1 MSLPPDTPSK
11 EEDARFQDSNQTAEK
26 PQNKIEQ
33 AQQDSHPTQP
43 ANDEPYSVH
52 GTGAKRLIVL
62 AASVAGFFSPLSAS
76 IYYPAL
82 PAIEKALNVSGT
94 KVNLTVT
101 TYLILQG
108 LAPMVTASFS
118 DSAGRR
124 PGYAVC
130 FIVYVFANLGLGLQN
145 SYAALMV
152 LRALQSAGSSGAIAI
167 ANGVVSDIITPQERG
182 SYIAFASVG
191 SILGPSLSPII
202 GGLFAQYTDW
212 HWIFWFLLIFS
223 GAFCVPF
230 FLFFPETCRKIVG
243 NGRGLPPFWN
253 RNLLDIM
260 RARKEKHQ
268 HQHLEH
274 EEGPANR
281 QRPRLSIPN
290 PLGVFVVFTNLQTV
304 MTLCPAGV
312 AFGSYYAVL
321 TGASSEFTRVYHFSE
336 IKVALIFLPIGVGG
350 LVSALSTG
358 KLVNWN
364 FSRHARKLGITV
376 ARNRRQELLNF
387 PIERARL
394 EIALP
399 VFCLGCAC
407 TVVYG
412 WLMTRHVNVSGP
424 IILLF
429 VMSWSFAAFYQ
440 VLNVLLVDTYP
451 GRGAM
456 VTAVVNLV
464 RCELGAGMAALIGP
478 LTNATGS
485 GWSYTI
491 IALIGLAAT
500 SPLLITMKYGMK
512 WRQESAAKAEEKKKR
527 SLEAR
532 QSQQA

>member
-1 MSLPPDTPSK
+1 ML
-11 EEDARFQDSNQTAEK
+11 
-26 PQNKIEQ
+26 
-33 AQQDSHPTQP
+33 
-43 ANDEPYSVH
+43 
-52 GTGAKRLIVL
+52 
-62 AASVAGFFSPLSAS
+62 
-76 IYYPAL
+76 
-82 PAIEKALNVSGT
+82 
-94 KVNLTVT
+94 
-101 TYLILQG
+101 
-108 LAPMVTASFS
+108 TASFS

-124 PGYAVC
+124 PGYAIC
-130 FIVYVFANLGLGLQN
+130 FIVYLVANLGLALQN
-145 SYAALMV
+145 NYAALMV

-202 GGLFAQYTDW
+202 GGLFAEYTDW

-223 GAFCVPF
+223 GVFCVPF

-243 NGRGLPPFWN
+243 NGKGVPPLWN
-253 RNLLDIM
+253 RNLPDIL
-260 RARKEKHQ
+260 RAQKEKQ
-268 HQHLEH
+268 RQEGTGH
-274 EEGPANR
+274 EENANR
-281 QRPRLSIPN
+281 QLSRLFIPN
-290 PLGVFVVFTNLQTV
+290 PLKVFVVFTKLQTV

-321 TGASSEFTRVYHFSE
+321 TGASGEFTRVYHFSE
-336 IKVALIFLPIGVGG
+336 IKVALIFLPMGVGG
-350 LVSALSTG
+350 LISALTTG

-364 FSRHARKLGITV
+364 FHRHARKRGITV

-399 VFCLGCAC
+399 VFCLGCVC
-407 TVVYG
+407 TVLYG
-412 WLMTRHVNVSGP
+412 WLMTQDVNVSGP

-456 VTAVVNLV
+456 VTAVVNLL
-464 RCELGAGMAALIGP
+464 RCEIGAGMAAMISP
-478 LTNATGS
+478 LTSATGS

-491 IALIGLAAT
+491 IALIGVAAT
-500 SPLLITMKYGMK
+500 SPLLLTMKYGMK
-512 WRQESAAKAEEKKKR
+512 WRQASVAKAEERKNR
-527 SLEAR
+527 M
-532 QSQQA
+532 QQAPQRQEF